1 MTPTFLVA
9 LLLAPAQAP
18 TTAPSLTARVEYYLT
33 EVRVLSPDGKALGAM
48 VGLGKREY
56 RPADGTIEQMDIA
69 LDPAPGALPTVV
81 VLEWTVADDG
91 ASAEIASH
99 DGRVKGRAK
108 LTGPRWSWTEW
119 SWTGTMKDVP
129 GTFRNATR
137 VTRRGL
143 ATRSER
149 VDDAGKRVEVY
160 DQFDTK
166 ITKETYDVL
175 RARLLPQ

>member
-1 MTPTFLVA
+1 MTIA
-9 LLLAPAQAP
+9 LLIPILAATAQAP
-18 TTAPSLTARVEYYLT
+18 SPAEGPPGRVEYYLS
-33 EVRVLSPDGKALGAM
+33 EARVQSPDGKVLGAM

-56 RPADGTIEQMDIA
+56 RPAERRIAQMDIA

-81 VLEWTVADDG
+81 VLEWAVAPDG
-91 ASAEIASH
+91 GSAEVTSR
-99 DGRVKGRAK
+99 DGRVKGRAR
-108 LTGPRWSWTEW
+108 LAGPRWAWTEW
-119 SWTGTMKDVP
+119 SWNGTMKDVP
-129 GTFRNATR
+129 GTFRNASR

-143 ATRSER
+143 ASRSER
-149 VDDAGKRVEVY
+149 VDEAGKRLEVL